1 MQEGEQKKESDF
13 AKKLQ
18 EKEQEIQNAKKD
30 ILTTK
35 RNCLEKESEIKE
47 LSKELNSM
55 KGNLSIG
62 SAGFNYDTKDTRFQL
77 PNERKPT
84 QTSPGQ
90 KRLRPIP
97 AKFQDLLTLIT
108 D

>member
-1 MQEGEQKKESDF
+1 MSQLQEGEQKKESDF

-47 LSKELNSM
+47 LSEELNSM
-55 KGNLSIG
+55 KGNLCIG
-62 SAGFNYDTKDTRFQL
+62 SHTFSSQMNVNQ
-77 PNERKPT
+77 PT
-84 QTSPGQ
+84 PPPGRNDCDLSP
-90 KRLRPIP
+90 
-97 AKFQDLLTLIT
+97 
-108 D
+108 